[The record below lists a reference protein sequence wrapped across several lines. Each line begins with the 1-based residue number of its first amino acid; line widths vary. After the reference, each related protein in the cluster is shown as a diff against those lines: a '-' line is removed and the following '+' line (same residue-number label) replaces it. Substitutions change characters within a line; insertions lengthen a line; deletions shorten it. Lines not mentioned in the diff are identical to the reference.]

1 MINIIMYNVKSK
13 IENLNTLPY
22 NVLNDILMSCS
33 YVKKAFGVKPTRKY
47 LIDVK
52 SGITYTGLL
61 SHIVPILKKN
71 GIAYHINDMRVKPEK
86 KYNWHIVN
94 GFTMRD
100 YQKRIVDKVVKT
112 NRTIVSA
119 CTSAGKAVTLD
130 TDILTPQGFVKM
142 RDIHIGSKVYDENGK
157 LTTVIGEYPQG
168 LKDVYEVSFN
178 DGTSVKCCKDH
189 LWKFITK
196 SDFPINR
203 RNWQEESVEYILYNH
218 KIKVGR
224 GYNLAIPV
232 NKPVEFSKKELPIH
246 PYLLGAMLGDGGF
259 SQYQLTFTNTEMD
272 IITKIQNLVKE
283 FGEFVTYPNH
293 PDIQYVFRGGQGTNL
308 FRDYIRRTFNF
319 CKSDKKFIPEEYKM
333 SSIEDRLELIRGLVD
348 TDGSIDKDGHIKYC
362 SVSEQLAKDFQF
374 VVRSLGYRTKFS
386 ICDRTHDNKG
396 ISYHV
401 YIIGNANDL
410 FSSDKHCIRYQNRN
424 MHKNHYYDLLR
435 ITDIKKLNY
444 QEEMKC
450 IAVDSDVHT
459 YLCNDFIVTHNTFI
473 MANLMVAFGCDC
485 LVISPKAS
493 LSIQLRDEFQEF
505 LGIKVGL
512 INGTCVDYT
521 DNDKKCPVIV
531 GTPQTLLKYPEIVAR
546 AKAVLIDETHNEP
559 ADTIF
564 KLTTMA
570 VDAFFRV
577 GVSGSPWR
585 DDGCDI
591 FLDAFAAKRNPKD
604 TISATELI
612 NNGTLTPVSINWFN
626 CNSGCDWLGD
636 YATTY
641 NQAIVNN
648 SQRNTKAVE
657 LAVAH
662 IKLNH
667 PTLILFQKSKH
678 GKKLLQMLN
687 DKVDNKTFDIEY
699 NGTMYKVNTV
709 ELVDG
714 TTDLDRREAVFK
726 SIREGKTKCMIA
738 STIADE
744 GLSIKQL
751 QVLIQCGG
759 GKSTTRLFQ
768 RIGRVIRK
776 CDGKEHAWVYDFMD
790 SNDTMNLHSRTRYEL
805 IKLEPAFKQTVHDI
819 NYIPEEVKKAS

>member
-22 NVLNDILMSCS
+22 NVLNNILMSCS

-71 GIAYHINDMRVKPEK
+71 RIAYHINDMRVKPEK
-86 KYNWHIVN
+86 KYNWRIVN

-119 CTSAGKAVTLD
+119 CTSAGK
-130 TDILTPQGFVKM
+130 
-142 RDIHIGSKVYDENGK
+142 
-157 LTTVIGEYPQG
+157 
-168 LKDVYEVSFN
+168 
-178 DGTSVKCCKDH
+178 
-189 LWKFITK
+189 
-196 SDFPINR
+196 
-203 RNWQEESVEYILYNH
+203 
-218 KIKVGR
+218 
-224 GYNLAIPV
+224 
-232 NKPVEFSKKELPIH
+232 
-246 PYLLGAMLGDGGF
+246 
-259 SQYQLTFTNTEMD
+259 
-272 IITKIQNLVKE
+272 
-283 FGEFVTYPNH
+283 
-293 PDIQYVFRGGQGTNL
+293 
-308 FRDYIRRTFNF
+308 
-319 CKSDKKFIPEEYKM
+319 
-333 SSIEDRLELIRGLVD
+333 
-348 TDGSIDKDGHIKYC
+348 
-362 SVSEQLAKDFQF
+362 
-374 VVRSLGYRTKFS
+374 
-386 ICDRTHDNKG
+386 
-396 ISYHV
+396 
-401 YIIGNANDL
+401 
-410 FSSDKHCIRYQNRN
+410 
-424 MHKNHYYDLLR
+424 
-435 ITDIKKLNY
+435 
-444 QEEMKC
+444 
-450 IAVDSDVHT
+450 
-459 YLCNDFIVTHNTFI
+459 TFI

-521 DNDKKCPVIV
+521 DNGKKCPVIV

-678 GKKLLQMLN
+678 GKKLLQILN

-699 NGTMYKVNTV
+699 NGTIYKVNTV